1 MDINEI
7 TNLFMNSGAAI
18 GILVYAIWKDYKF
31 TAKITETL
39 TKLDSAIDDI
49 KKIVMMDRDNKEN

>member
-1 MDINEI
+1 MDIQEI

-39 TKLDSAIDDI
+39 TKLDNAIDDI
-49 KKIVMMDRDNKEN
+49 KQIVMMNKDNKED

>member
-7 TNLFMNSGAAI
+7 TNLFMNSGAAV
-18 GILVYAIWKDYKF
+18 GILIYAIWKDYKF

-39 TKLDSAIDDI
+39 TKLDTAIDDI
-49 KKIVMMDRDNKEN
+49 KKVIMLDKENKED